1 MNDSEFMSQLNCME
15 EILNRRKIIVILKE
29 WQDFNLRLRIIFP
42 KFVRFSKVLTHFS
55 DERLMKLNLNLIEI
69 N

>member
-1 MNDSEFMSQLNCME
+1 MK
-15 EILNRRKIIVILKE
+15 EILNRRKIIVVLKE
-29 WQDFNLRLRIIFP
+29 WQDFNLRLRIMIFD
-42 KFVRFSKVLTHFS
+42 KFVRFSRGLTHFL